1 MHQFIKCIISKMVSK
16 VIIDNL
22 PDVSNP
28 FWKKILVDNLPDVK
42 QTIII
47 IIIIIIR
54 MFTNRQIATNLII
67 SIFPTFFVL
76 ENMRV

>member
-22 PDVSNP
+22 PDVSYP
-28 FWKKILVDNLPDVK
+28 FWKKILVDNLPGVQ

-54 MFTNRQIATNLII
+54 MFTNRQICYQPRNKHF
-67 SIFPTFFVL
+67 SYFFVL
-76 ENMRV
+76 EKMQV